1 MAAVRILPRFK
12 LPGTFW
18 SLLEHH
24 GRWSLIRTLFLTV
37 PFTFIKSNTSSEPIN
52 RPKLFLDAS
61 LPQKKGKSYFNSH
74 HTPLYEDDFSHDFL
88 CACVKE
94 RVEIKNKT
102 NKDQTKSTCPEGA
115 HTRRTMAVQQMTPPK
130 CKIFHNVMAALK
142 CYTFW
147 RSSVNHLRG
156 LSQLSNRDGLFFLSS
171 HNWQGTRF
179 RIELTDRTERQ
190 PANHYTKKKTKE
202 EPEKE
207 RGQASCFYPPSLPNE
222 NSLTIYL
229 AYKLL
234 FEFVS
239 SHKAIIIL
247 TINDTREAK

>member
-1 MAAVRILPRFK
+1 MRRQRQRGGGEVE
-12 LPGTFW
+12 GDG
-18 SLLEHH
+18 
-24 GRWSLIRTLFLTV
+24 GRGS
-37 PFTFIKSNTSSEPIN
+37 IN

-179 RIELTDRTERQ
+179 RIDQFPYGFPHCKMSTIFYCSVFLKKVLYYFSQNWLPVAKSWFCMLVKLRCNLLT
-190 PANHYTKKKTKE
+190 
-202 EPEKE
+202 
-207 RGQASCFYPPSLPNE
+207 SCLKYYHE
-222 NSLTIYL
+222 
-229 AYKLL
+229 
-234 FEFVS
+234 
-239 SHKAIIIL
+239 IL
-247 TINDTREAK
+247 HSR